1 MWARALAAARREGW
15 EPAVRARG
23 AVFGPHDADVI
34 AFDDLAL
41 TGTSGE
47 DGQTETVT
55 LENTREFEERLKA
68 LLERGG

>member
-1 MWARALAAARREGW
+1 MEFCLYLLEKMLAPGCAKRR
-15 EPAVRARG
+15 
-23 AVFGPHDADVI
+23 F
-34 AFDDLAL
+34 LK
-41 TGTSGE
+41 